1 MPNQVRVGV
10 GVTGAS
16 KASSDL
22 DRFRDK
28 FTNLQKQ
35 GAKGLAIGAGIGVF
49 NAGVGLAT
57 EALGGLTSAFFDSIK
72 AASDLNETENKS
84 AVVFGSVRIYNDPDV
99 QEKKTWFFNQLLER
113 LGDARENYS
122 AVYTML
128 DHIILY
134 EVAIEILTG
143 KINVGLH
150 H

>member
-84 AVVFGSVRIYNDPDV
+84 AVVFGDSAKAID
-99 QEKKTWFFNQLLER
+99 TWATNAATKIGMSKQAALEAAATFGN
-113 LGDARENYS
+113 L
-122 AVYTML
+122 
-128 DHIILY
+128 
-134 EVAIEILTG
+134 
-143 KINVGLH
+143 
-150 H
+150 